1 MMMVETATLDSLWF
15 VY

>member
-1 MMMVETATLDSLWF
+1 VNKEQSLWF

>member
-1 MMMVETATLDSLWF
+1 MMMVETATLNSLWF